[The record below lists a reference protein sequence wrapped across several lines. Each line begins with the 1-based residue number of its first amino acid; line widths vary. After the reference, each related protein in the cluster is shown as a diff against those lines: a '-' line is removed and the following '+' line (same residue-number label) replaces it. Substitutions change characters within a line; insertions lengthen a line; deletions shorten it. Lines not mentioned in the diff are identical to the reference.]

1 MSSIV
6 SIKPSWFGRVTF
18 WVGSDEYG
26 LKEVF
31 RRSPLEIP
39 LDKIIQVYEIRAKS
53 LIGLPSP
60 SKFAIE
66 YQSKE
71 RHCFI
76 TLDKIPDEISHME
89 RKTIKPPGAAM
100 VIFQQ
105 TWREPSALLLPLLV
119 PVFIFLCL
127 LMLGLWNDY
136 VLNNHDL
143 LSFFARPGCGESC
156 VQKVLSIHSLVAF
169 LFLIQLSVLLLPL
182 IVFFFHAPRYRT
194 ALNYRMAQGYSL
206 ATILVGLVI
215 FGQLMAVFPYRQ
227 YGKFTEMGFNP
238 RVEKIFKS
246 LRDKK

>member
-1 MSSIV
+1 MSSVLIR
-6 SIKPSWFGRVTF
+6 PSWFGRVTF

-26 LKEVF
+26 LKEVIL
-31 RRSPLEIP
+31 RAPLEIP
-39 LDKIIQVYEIRAKS
+39 LERIIQVYEIKAKS

-60 SKFAIE
+60 SKYAIE

-76 TLDKIPDEISHME
+76 TLEKLPEELAHLE
-89 RKTIKPPGAAM
+89 RMSINPPGAAM

-105 TWREPSALLLPLLV
+105 TWREPSALLLPLLL

-143 LSFFARPGCGESC
+143 LAFFARPGCAESC

-182 IVFFFHAPRYRT
+182 LVFYFHAPRYRT

-206 ATILVGLVI
+206 ATIVVGVVI
-215 FGQLMAVFPYRQ
+215 FGQLMAFFPFRQ

-238 RVEKIFKS
+238 RVEKIFKG
-246 LRDKK
+246 LRHKK